1 MSRGTIIVVV
11 PRDRSKT
18 LPKPR
23 PPAPRQTLDWAD
35 PQLLKQ
41 IEDLSALGLTQGQ
54 IAERLGVS
62 RQLISE
68 KKKQIPD
75 LSDIIKKGRAR
86 GVEQATSKLQE
97 LIAEKDLG
105 AIAFYLKAR
114 GGWSDRVSE
123 KELKAAKQK
132 AFILFKLCE
141 EILNDPAEEMAAAK
155 KMVSLHLDRIMLE
168 VGEEQED

>member
-1 MSRGTIIVVV
+1 MVKRQAKKPLPGT
-11 PRDRSKT
+11 PREKV
-18 LPKPR
+18 
-23 PPAPRQTLDWAD
+23 DWTD
-35 PQLLKQ
+35 PQVLENVEK
-41 IEDLSALGLTQGQ
+41 LSALGLNQEQ
-54 IAERLGVS
+54 IAYRLGVR

-68 KKKQIPD
+68 KKKDYPD
-75 LSDIIKKGRAR
+75 IADSIKKGRAK
-86 GVEQATSKLQE
+86 GVEEATSKLQE

-123 KELKAAKQK
+123 KELKSAKQK
-132 AFILFKLCE
+132 VSILFKLCE

-168 VGEEQED
+168 VGEEKED